1 MSYKDKGGN
10 PSKPQ
15 EENKNQEKKQ
25 HVKRF
30 QKTANRTKFSEEIL
44 KWNYDFVQIYLF
56 CEVLSKKAL
65 NKYGNLGKLI
75 KQGKYYQPPEPQRDE
90 CCSLNPTV
98 NVDGLPKVHT

>member
-30 QKTANRTKFSEEIL
+30 QKTANRTKFPEEIL
-44 KWNYDFVQIYLF
+44 K
-56 CEVLSKKAL
+56 
-65 NKYGNLGKLI
+65 
-75 KQGKYYQPPEPQRDE
+75 
-90 CCSLNPTV
+90 
-98 NVDGLPKVHT
+98 